1 VSRVLVT
8 GASGFIGRHAVTAL
22 AERGFEVHVAGRG
35 SVPGV
40 PLAAT
45 HRVDLLAPDAADA
58 VIRAVA
64 PSHLVHLAWYDQPGA
79 VWTSTE
85 NVRWVEASL
94 ALVRAFAAAGGRRL
108 VMAGTCAEYDWAHGF
123 CSEGVTPLA
132 PATLYGR
139 SKHALHTVVAG
150 LADECGLSLAWA
162 RVFFVYGPHEH
173 PSRLVAG
180 LVRSLLGGEPARLSE
195 GSQLRDFLHVE
206 DVGEAFA
213 ALADCDVKGPV
224 NVGSGAPTSVRAIAE
239 LAGELTARPELLHF
253 GAIPMRPGDPPLVL
267 ADRRRLATEVGF
279 TPRFTLRAGLED
291 TIAWWGEAT

>member
-1 VSRVLVT
+1 MRRVLVT
-8 GASGFIGRHAVTAL
+8 GASGFVGRHAVAAL
-22 AERGFEVHVAGRG
+22 ARRGFEVHAVTRG
-35 SVPGV
+35 SVDGAP
-40 PLAAT
+40 AAAR
-45 HRVDLLAPDAADA
+45 HSVDLLAPEAAERL
-58 VIRAVA
+58 IREVA
-64 PSHLVHLAWYDQPGA
+64 PSHLVHLAWYAEPNLFWSSA
-79 VWTSTE
+79 E

-94 ALVRAFAAAGGRRL
+94 ALVRAFGAAGGRRMVL
-108 VMAGTCAEYDWAHGF
+108 AGTCAEYDWAHGF

-139 SKHALHTVVAG
+139 SKHALHTVVTG
-150 LADECGLSLAWA
+150 LADECGLSSAWA
-162 RVFFVYGPHEH
+162 RVFFVYGPREH

-180 LVRSLLGGEPARLSE
+180 LVRSLLRGEPARLSE

-224 NVGSGAPTSVRAIAE
+224 NVGSGDPTSVRAIAE